1 MPPLIALIGS
11 EHEENLSLRYLA
23 SAVAQDGIHAAI
35 LPVNDASD
43 VERVVRE
50 TIALAPFL
58 VGISVPF
65 QMNAPHA
72 LAFATR
78 LREGG
83 CAAHITV
90 GGHFATFEYDNL
102 LRDFPAID
110 SVVRHEGETTLRELC
125 RRLQTGESLTPLEGA
140 VVRTPAGI
148 VDGGKR
154 RIPALDDLPFPD
166 RRGPA
171 LRVMGVNVAPILGS
185 RGCYADCAFCC
196 IYAYAENAD
205 GARYRRRSPE
215 NIVAE
220 MKEEYDRRE
229 VRLFVFHDDNF
240 FVPSREQNLSRY
252 RHLKT
257 LIDEAGMTGIA
268 LVIKCRPN
276 DVHPELFAL
285 LKSMGLIRTYVGIE
299 TNSDEGIVSLNRRIT
314 SEDNRRALQ
323 TFRALDIYHSFNVL
337 IFDPE
342 ATMDGIARNLDFMEE
357 FADVPFNFCRAEVY
371 AGTPLK
377 QILEQ
382 QGRLVGDYFAWGY
395 SMRDARVELLFRIAV
410 TAFSS
415 RNFKADG
422 VANLNMGIRVDQEM
436 LRHFY
441 PTAWDAAWHERVRD
455 FSRRVGLDSVSA
467 MRSAFDFVQTVALD
481 DHAGVKAFTLSL
493 SRQVA
498 RADLAFVAECKALR
512 REMERRVGI
521 VRQTPDSSGDG
532 DTMEGGRLPWAAET
546 SRLGALTSPSGTVTA
561 PSGALTAPLGA
572 LTSSVGLDLA
582 TERLPVPASLGATA
596 RHHGGGVA

>member
-1 MPPLIALIGS
+1 MPPTIALIGS

-23 SAVAQDGIHAAI
+23 AAVAADGLRSEIC
-35 LPVNDASD
+35 PVNEPGD

-50 TIALAPFL
+50 VVALRPLL

-72 LAFATR
+72 LALATR
-78 LREGG
+78 LREAG
-83 CAAHITV
+83 CTAHITV
-90 GGHFATFEYDNL
+90 GGHFATFEYGHIM
-102 LRDFPAID
+102 RDYPAID
-110 SVVRHEGETTLRELC
+110 SVVRHEGEETLRELC
-125 RRLQTGESLTPLEGA
+125 RRLQTGAPLAPLEGA
-140 VVRTPAGI
+140 VIRSTGDSTGDTSDGI

-154 RIPALDDLPFPD
+154 RIPALDTLPFPD

-171 LRVMGVNVAPILGS
+171 LQVMGINVAPILGS

-220 MKEEYDRRE
+220 MKEEYDRRG

-240 FVPSREQNLSRY
+240 FVPSREQNLARY
-252 RHLKT
+252 RRLKA
-257 LIDEAGMTGIA
+257 LIGEAGMTGIA

-276 DVHPELFAL
+276 DVHRDLFEL

-314 SEDNRRALQ
+314 SADNRRALQ
-323 TFRALDIYHSFNVL
+323 LFRELDIYHSFNVL

-342 ATMDGIARNLDFMEE
+342 ATMGGIARNLDFMAE

-377 QILEQ
+377 QILEHDA
-382 QGRLVGDYFAWGY
+382 RLVGDYFAWGY
-395 SMRDARVELLFRIAV
+395 QMRDARVELLFRISV
-410 TAFSS
+410 TAFAS

-422 VANLNMGIRVDQEM
+422 VANLNMGIRVDNEM
-436 LRHFY
+436 VRHFH
-441 PTAWDAAWHERVRD
+441 PDAWDTAWHERVRD
-455 FSRRVGLDSVSA
+455 FSRRVGEDSVAA
-467 MRSAFDFVQTVALD
+467 MRTAYDFARTVALD
-481 DHAGVKAFTLSL
+481 DHAQVKAFTLAL
-493 SRQVA
+493 SRRVA
-498 RADLAFVAECKALR
+498 RADLAFLTECKALR
-512 REMERRVGI
+512 REMERRVAAARGATHR
-521 VRQTPDSSGDG
+521 VASGDVANAL
-532 DTMEGGRLPWAAET
+532 EGGRLPWAAET
-546 SRLGALTSPSGTVTA
+546 LRLGALR
-561 PSGALTAPLGA
+561 
-572 LTSSVGLDLA
+572 SSAGLDIA
-582 TERLPVPASLGATA
+582 TERLPMPLGITTDAA
-596 RHHGGGVA
+596 RAERGVT

>member
-1 MPPLIALIGS
+1 MRGTVPPTIALIGS

-23 SAVAQDGIHAAI
+23 AAVAADGIRAEVS
-35 LPVNDASD
+35 PVNEAGD
-43 VERVVRE
+43 VERMVHEV
-50 TIALAPFL
+50 IALRPFL

-72 LAFATR
+72 LALATR

-83 CAAHITV
+83 CTAHITV
-90 GGHFATFEYDNL
+90 GGHFATFEFDNL
-102 LRDFPAID
+102 LRDYPAID
-110 SVVRHEGETTLRELC
+110 SVVRHEGEETLRELC
-125 RRLQTGESLTPLEGA
+125 RRLQDGASLAPLAGA
-140 VVRTPAGI
+140 VVRTPDGT

-154 RIPALDDLPFPD
+154 RIPALDTLPFPD

-171 LRVMGVNVAPILGS
+171 LQVMGINVAPILGS

-220 MKEEYDRRE
+220 MKDEYDRRG

-240 FVPSREQNLSRY
+240 FVPSREQNLARY
-252 RHLKT
+252 RRLKT

-314 SEDNRRALQ
+314 SDDNRRALQ
-323 TFRALDIYHSFNVL
+323 LFRTLDIYHSFNVL

-395 SMRDARVELLFRIAV
+395 QMRDPRVELLFRIAV

-422 VANLNMGIRVDQEM
+422 VANLNMGVRVDNEM
-436 LRHFY
+436 VRHFY
-441 PTAWDAAWHERVRD
+441 PDAWDAAWHERVRD
-455 FSRRVGLDSVSA
+455 FSRRVGEDSVAA
-467 MRSAFDFVQTVALD
+467 MRSAFEFAQTIALD
-481 DHAGVKAFTLSL
+481 DHAQVKAFTLAL
-493 SRQVA
+493 SRRVA
-498 RADLAFVAECKALR
+498 RADLAFLTECKALR
-512 REMERRVGI
+512 REMERRVAS
-521 VRQTPDSSGDG
+521 VRERAPHVAPGDLANAL
-532 DTMEGGRLPWAAET
+532 EGGRLPWAAET
-546 SRLGALTSPSGTVTA
+546 SRLGALQ
-561 PSGALTAPLGA
+561 
-572 LTSSVGLDLA
+572 SSAGLDIA
-582 TERLPVPASLGATA
+582 TERLPMPAGVSSSAA
-596 RHHGGGVA
+596 RAGGGVS

>member
-1 MPPLIALIGS
+1 MPPTIALIGS

-23 SAVAQDGIHAAI
+23 AAVAADGIRVEI
-35 LPVNDASD
+35 CPVNEPGD

-50 TIALAPFL
+50 VTALRPFL

-72 LAFATR
+72 LALATR
-78 LREGG
+78 LRETG
-83 CAAHITV
+83 CTAHITV
-90 GGHFATFEYDNL
+90 GGHFATFEFDNL
-102 LRDFPAID
+102 LRDYPAID
-110 SVVRHEGETTLRELC
+110 SVVRHEGEETLRELC
-125 RRLQTGESLTPLEGA
+125 RRLQADVALAPLEGA
-140 VVRTPAGI
+140 VVRTTNGT

-154 RIPALDDLPFPD
+154 RIPALDTLPFPD

-171 LRVMGVNVAPILGS
+171 LQVMGINVAPILGS

-220 MKEEYDRRE
+220 MQREYDRRG

-240 FVPSREQNLSRY
+240 FVPSREQNLARY
-252 RHLKT
+252 RRLKA

-276 DVHPELFAL
+276 DVHADLFEL

-314 SEDNRRALQ
+314 SDDNRRALQ
-323 TFRALDIYHSFNVL
+323 LFRDLDIYHSFNVL

-342 ATMDGIARNLDFMEE
+342 ATMTGIARNLDFMEE

-382 QGRLVGDYFAWGY
+382 QERLVGDYFAWGY
-395 SMRDARVELLFRIAV
+395 QMRDARVELLFRISV
-410 TAFSS
+410 TAFAS

-422 VANLNMGIRVDQEM
+422 VANLNMGIRVDNEM
-436 LRHFY
+436 VRHFY
-441 PTAWDAAWHERVRD
+441 PGAWDAGWHERVRD
-455 FSRRVGLDSVSA
+455 FSRRVGEDSVAA
-467 MRSAFDFVQTVALD
+467 MRTAYDFAQTVALD
-481 DHAGVKAFTLSL
+481 DHAQVKAFTLGL
-493 SRQVA
+493 SRRVA
-498 RADLAFVAECKALR
+498 RADLAFLTECKALR
-512 REMERRVGI
+512 REMERRVAA
-521 VRQTPDSSGDG
+521 VRGGATFVATDG
-532 DTMEGGRLPWAAET
+532 PANALEGGRLPWAAET
-546 SRLGALTSPSGTVTA
+546 SRLGTLQ
-561 PSGALTAPLGA
+561 
-572 LTSSVGLDLA
+572 SSVGLDIA
-582 TERLPVPASLGATA
+582 TERLPMPLGITPGVA
-596 RHHGGGVA
+596 RAGGGVA